1 MEFTFLCS
9 NKCSSEIGHTVSSIL
24 NILSLFLMMVLSAN

>member
-1 MEFTFLCS
+1 MEFTSLFS
-9 NKCSSEIGHTVSSIL
+9 NKCTSKIGHSVSSIL